1 MVAAAKKWH
10 FKVEEVINSFTTD
23 EKHRISLMETY
34 DQVLVSLRQ
43 IIRAIDL
50 HSKRLERESG
60 LTGPQLLVMQ
70 LIGTSGEITAGVIAR
85 EVSLSQA
92 TVTSILDRLEKKGLL
107 QRIRSTDDK
116 RKVMVSLTEEGGKAL
131 ETAPTLMQESFIKAF
146 NHLEDWEQN
155 LILSSLQRVADMMNA
170 TDLDAAP
177 LLDSTDEKV
186 VEK

>member
-1 MVAAAKKWH
+1 MAEAVKKWH
-10 FKVEEVINSFTTD
+10 FKAEELIDSFTD
-23 EKHRISLMETY
+23 DDNNRKSLMKTY

-70 LIGTSGEITAGVIAR
+70 LIGTSGETTAGVIAR

-107 QRIRSTDDK
+107 ERVRSTDDK

-131 ETAPTLMQESFIKAF
+131 EKAPTLMQESFIKAF

-155 LILSSLQRVADMMNA
+155 LMLSTLQRVADMMNA

-186 VEK
+186 IEK

>member
-1 MVAAAKKWH
+1 VAEAVKKWH
-10 FKVEEVINSFTTD
+10 FKAEELIDSFTD
-23 EKHRISLMETY
+23 DDNNRKSLMKTY

-70 LIGTSGEITAGVIAR
+70 LIGTSGETTAGVIAR

-107 QRIRSTDDK
+107 ERVRSTDDK

-131 ETAPTLMQESFIKAF
+131 EKAPTLMQESFIKAF

-155 LILSSLQRVADMMNA
+155 LMLSTLQRVADMMNA

-186 VEK
+186 IEK